1 MSDERR
7 TAPRIQCDARVDY
20 GSPNEVILDHE
31 VQNLS
36 VGGACLSV
44 SEVQPIGTKVVLFLT
59 LPGTDA
65 DGVEVEGEVAWCNDI
80 EPRDIGIRFLG
91 MDDKARQ
98 LLVQYVNAAVEN
110 GAIIAE

>member
-1 MSDERR
+1 MTDERR
-7 TAPRIQCDARVDY
+7 SSPRIQCDARVDY

-36 VGGACLSV
+36 LGGACLAV

-65 DGVEVEGEVAWCNDI
+65 EGVEVEGEVAWCNDI
-80 EPRDIGIRFLG
+80 EPRDIGIRFIT
-91 MDDKARQ
+91 MDERARQ
-98 LLVQYVNAAVEN
+98 LLVRYVEGQIDE
-110 GAIIAE
+110 GAPVVD